1 MMGGLGNGRNVNMED
16 TQSRRIAKV
25 KNWITAFGSG
35 MGGALNMFGS
45 RPPARIGWVGET
57 KTDAE
62 RLASD
67 WERVGIRWA
76 TKHAEREETGGFL

>member
-1 MMGGLGNGRNVNMED
+1 MLNPRFVTIARNC
-16 TQSRRIAKV
+16 
-25 KNWITAFGSG
+25 ITAFGSG

-76 TKHAEREETGGFL
+76 TRPAAPEETVGIM